1 MAAHLYWFYDVLVIG
16 ILLVFL
22 YVGARR
28 GFLRSVVLVVL
39 TVASIVVS
47 WLGAEI
53 ASPIVY
59 DKFIKEY
66 VTEALV
72 KSSNNT
78 SPTDIAF
85 EAITEGDYGVEV
97 TDTEINSIFSAAG
110 DFFDNI
116 ASEMKKNGAVS
127 DTDEIKNEVEESMV
141 EKMLTS
147 LLGNS
152 VSDELM
158 TEMLVS
164 IEGTTDGIGNVFETF
179 ISGDSEETA
188 RVTEVRIVAPVV
200 KGLLKILVWLLLML
214 LFRLIIGPV
223 SNSFKLVN
231 KIPLIGP
238 VNSLLGA
245 ILGIA
250 EGIIFVYAISLAVKL
265 AVYLSEGSLMFIN
278 NETISQTYLFKI
290 LYYLDI
296 STLI

>member
-179 ISGDSEETA
+179 ISGDSQETA
-188 RVTEVRIVAPVV
+188 RVTEQRIVAPVV

>member
-22 YVGARR
+22 YIGARR

-66 VTEALV
+66 VIEALS
-72 KSSNNT
+72 KSSSNT

-116 ASEMKKNGAVS
+116 AREMKKNGAVS
-127 DTDEIKNEVEESMV
+127 DTDEIKSEVEESMI

-147 LLGNS
+147 LLGDA

-164 IEGTTDGIGNVFETF
+164 IEGTTDGIGNVLETF

-188 RVTEVRIVAPVV
+188 RVTEEQIVAPVV

-214 LFRLIIGPV
+214 VFRLIIVPV

-245 ILGIA
+245 ILGTA